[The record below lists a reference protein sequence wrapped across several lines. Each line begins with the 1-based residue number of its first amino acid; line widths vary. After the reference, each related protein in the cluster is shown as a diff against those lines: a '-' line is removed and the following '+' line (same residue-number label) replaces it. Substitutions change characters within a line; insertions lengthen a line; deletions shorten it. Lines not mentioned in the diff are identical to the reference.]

1 MLPVK
6 RSRCSRVILSASE
19 GSLSGERSFARA
31 QSLRLS
37 RSEGM
42 TKRDGLVFE
51 MSWAPGWQQMEP
63 YGSTL
68 LLDEA
73 FLSPALPRSMR
84 SHEGRNSFILPS

>member
-6 RSRCSRVILSASE
+6 RSRCSRVILSAAKDL
-19 GSLSGERSFARA
+19 SLDRDP
-31 QSLRLS
+31 SLALR
-37 RSEGM
+37 M
-42 TKRDGLVFE
+42 AKREGLVFE

-73 FLSPALPRSMR
+73 FLSPALPRSLR
-84 SHEGRNSFILPS
+84 SHEARNSFLLPS